1 MTLVEFMGVKGRAV
15 WVSPGQVTHVLGQDS
30 GQGSMYGSSNEKS
43 GARIVLAGGEY
54 LDVRQTV
61 AETVALLDS
70 DRA

>member
-1 MTLVEFMGVKGRAV
+1 MSLVEFMGVKGRAV
-15 WVSPGQVTHVLGQDS
+15 WINSGQVTHVLGQES
-30 GQGSMYGSSNEKS
+30 GQGSMYGSNNEKS

-70 DRA
+70 VSA